1 MGTDDRRT
9 RILALALI
17 TLVFVVFT
25 TALLYWAVNV
35 APKGIQSRVFINTHE
50 RNPLAKNSIVEQIV
64 ETPTQ
69 ICHLD
74 FAFGKSS
81 IT

>member
-35 APKGIQSRVFINTHE
+35 ASKGIQSRVFINTHE
-50 RNPLAKNSIVEQIV
+50 RNPLAKNSIVEQIA
-64 ETPTQ
+64 ETQ
-69 ICHLD
+69 LR
-74 FAFGKSS
+74 FAV
-81 IT
+81 